1 MKSTL
6 RGFITNTHR
15 DSILLRVA
23 EQVKAEQGEAVRKR
37 VVWLEAER
45 EAMRSQ
51 VQRAAIGSIGRRLE
65 VDRAAIDRIGRRLA
79 AERAAVCR
87 IWRLL
92 AVDRAA
98 VCRICLICMMPND
111 ANARRLSE
119 GRTRGDAFSGLALLL
134 MYYS

>member
-1 MKSTL
+1 MKSTP
-6 RGFITNTHR
+6 RGFIANTHR

-65 VDRAAIDRIGRRLA
+65 VDRAAVGRTERRFAVDQVVVGRIGCRLTA
-79 AERAAVCR
+79 
-87 IWRLL
+87 
-92 AVDRAA
+92 DRAA
-98 VCRICLICMMPND
+98 VGWICFICLMPND
-111 ANARRLSE
+111 ADARHLA
-119 GRTRGDAFSGLALLL
+119 GD
-134 MYYS
+134 